1 MRPLSFLSEAT
12 RGKIMQL
19 RWVVK
24 GREEKGEGGWNLDI
38 GASFVYKIFF
48 VCVLYKSWIP

>member
-19 RWVVK
+19 RWVGK
-24 GREEKGEGGWNLDI
+24 GREGKGEGGWNLDI
-38 GASFVYKIFF
+38 GARFVYKIFS
-48 VCVLYKSWIP
+48 VCVLYK